1 MCGRYTLVA
10 SLEELMA
17 RFLVEETSI
26 PHHHP
31 RYNIAPMQM
40 VLAVIS
46 DGSRNRL
53 GELKWGLVPSWADDP
68 KIGSRMLNARAET
81 AASKPAFREALRRK
95 RCLIPADGFY
105 EWQHTGTAKQPL
117 RIRLRG
123 GAPFAMAGLYETWTS
138 PAGER
143 LSTCTILTTQPNELM
158 APIHDRM
165 PVILRP
171 EDEPLWLNRAIQ
183 DPARLQHLLCPYPS
197 SELEAYPVSPIVGQ
211 VKNDVPAC
219 IEPLIL

>member
-1 MCGRYTLVA
+1 MTPRSAAACSMPRRNGRVQAGLSRGA
-10 SLEELMA
+10 S
-17 RFLVEETSI
+17 
-26 PHHHP
+26 P
-31 RYNIAPMQM
+31 Q
-40 VLAVIS
+40 
-46 DGSRNRL
+46 
-53 GELKWGLVPSWADDP
+53 
-68 KIGSRMLNARAET
+68 
-81 AASKPAFREALRRK
+81 ALPD
-95 RCLIPADGFY
+95 PADGFY
-105 EWQHTGTAKQPL
+105 EWQRAGAAKQPM

-183 DPARLQHLLCPYPS
+183 DPAQLSICWCPYPS